1 MRRDIMNVLIKI
13 MIPRRIVGKG
23 VKMKSEEYNDYLL
36 ALTIFLSL
44 NGIVDN
50 LENKENI
57 PYGIYFGINEGMKLV
72 EKFRKRK

>member
-1 MRRDIMNVLIKI
+1 MTN
-13 MIPRRIVGKG
+13 
-23 VKMKSEEYNDYLL
+23 EEYNDYLL

-44 NGIVDN
+44 KGIIDN

-57 PYGIYFGINEGMKLV
+57 PYGICFGINEGMKLV

>member
-1 MRRDIMNVLIKI
+1 MT
-13 MIPRRIVGKG
+13 
-23 VKMKSEEYNDYLL
+23 SEEYNDYLL

-57 PYGIYFGINEGMKLV
+57 PYGIYFRINEGMKLV
-72 EKFRKRK
+72 EKFRKREYIFDFFLKF

>member
-1 MRRDIMNVLIKI
+1 MT
-13 MIPRRIVGKG
+13 
-23 VKMKSEEYNDYLL
+23 SEEYSDYLL